1 MEINGAMNEPKRLSK
16 EREQEI
22 REEFK
27 IINAWFC
34 SDWIKNIASD
44 LLAELDRVRRE
55 LSWYESGTIH
65 TCHSEC
71 QKPICIVSRERDQLR
86 EKLRVAVDA
95 LKFYGNEDHWSNKQ
109 SVMESHGSLPKIANK
124 VVNKDLS
131 LPRGGEGY
139 WFKVAGKKAR
149 EALAKIGDVG

>member
-1 MEINGAMNEPKRLSK
+1 MSNEKILTKEIKLKKRCSGLCWCCNEKRGL
-16 EREQEI
+16 
-22 REEFK
+22 
-27 IINAWFC
+27 
-34 SDWIKNIASD
+34 
-44 LLAELDRVRRE
+44 
-55 LSWYESGTIH
+55 
-65 TCHSEC
+65 
-71 QKPICIVSRERDQLR
+71 VSERDQLR

>member
-1 MEINGAMNEPKRLSK
+1 MSNEKVLTEEIKLQRRCSGLCWCCNEKKELLQKLELYKNERDYKSERNGVN
-16 EREQEI
+16 
-22 REEFK
+22 
-27 IINAWFC
+27 
-34 SDWIKNIASD
+34 
-44 LLAELDRVRRE
+44 
-55 LSWYESGTIH
+55 
-65 TCHSEC
+65 
-71 QKPICIVSRERDQLR
+71 CIERDQLR